1 MFTESRITRN
11 PRHVGQTMSLRYAI
25 LGFLTIRPFS
35 GYDIKRYFD
44 NSVRHFWSAD
54 QAAIY
59 RTLADLEKDELV
71 GHERVAQQTR
81 PDRKLYH
88 ITPAGVAE
96 LDAWLVLPAAAVVRR
111 EPLLLKLFFTNR
123 LGAEGLSAV
132 IDSELAE
139 VEAQLAEFK
148 GILESIERDRA
159 EMLQQLGEG
168 DAAAAYRKVLLGPL
182 ITLTNGVRLGVAY
195 RDWLRGLTQAQERGT
210 LTDAAMLA
218 ELHLV
223 LDSL

>member
-1 MFTESRITRN
+1 M
-11 PRHVGQTMSLRYAI
+11 TMSLRYAI

-59 RTLADLEKDELV
+59 RTLADLETDHLV
-71 GHERVAQQTR
+71 GHERVEQQTR

-96 LDAWLVLPAAAVVRR
+96 LDAWLVLPAASVVRR

-123 LGAEGLSAV
+123 LGGEGLGAV
-132 IDSELAE
+132 VDSELGA
-139 VEAQLAEFK
+139 VEAQLAVFK
-148 GILESIERDRA
+148 SILASIEHDRA
-159 EMLQQLGEG
+159 EALQQLGDG
-168 DAAAAYRKVLLGPL
+168 AAANAYREVLVGPL
-182 ITLTNGVRLGVAY
+182 ITLTNGVRLGVAS
-195 RDWLRGLTQAQERGT
+195 RDWLRGLKQAHEQDA
-210 LTDAAMLA
+210 LTDTAMLA
-218 ELHLV
+218 ELHRYVDAL
-223 LDSL
+223 

>member
-1 MFTESRITRN
+1 
-11 PRHVGQTMSLRYAI
+11 MSLRYAI

-59 RTLADLEKDELV
+59 RTLADLEGDELV
-71 GHERVAQQTR
+71 GHERVEQQTR

-88 ITPAGVAE
+88 VTPAGVEA
-96 LDAWLVLPAAAVVRR
+96 LDAWLVLPATQVVRR

-123 LGAEGLSAV
+123 LGDDGLDTILNSELSA
-132 IDSELAE
+132 

-148 GILESIERDRA
+148 AIIASIERDRA
-159 EMLQQLGEG
+159 EVLEQLGVG
-168 DAAAAYRKVLLGPL
+168 DAAAAYRRVLVGPL
-182 ITLTNGVRLGVAY
+182 ITLTNGVRIGVAY
-195 RDWLRGLTQAQERGT
+195 RDWLRGLKQAHEDGA
-210 LTDAAMLA
+210 LTDTAMLA
-218 ELHLV
+218 ELHRYI
-223 LDSL
+223 DAI

>member
-1 MFTESRITRN
+1 
-11 PRHVGQTMSLRYAI
+11 MSLRYAI

-59 RTLADLEKDELV
+59 RTLADLEKDQLV
-71 GHERVAQQTR
+71 GHERVEQQTR
-81 PDRKLYH
+81 PDRKLYR

-123 LGAEGLSAV
+123 LGGEGLSAV
-132 IDSELAE
+132 IDAELAA
-139 VEAQLAEFK
+139 VEAQLAEYK
-148 GILESIERDRA
+148 GILESIEHDRA
-159 EMLQQLGEG
+159 EVLQQLGDG
-168 DAAAAYRKVLLGPL
+168 DAAEGYRKVLVGPL
-182 ITLTNGVRLGVAY
+182 ITLTNGVRIGVAY
-195 RDWLRGLTQAQERGT
+195 RDWLRGLAQASEQGA
-210 LTDAAMLA
+210 LTDSAMLA
-218 ELHLV
+218 ELHRLV
-223 LDSL
+223 DDV

>member
-1 MFTESRITRN
+1 
-11 PRHVGQTMSLRYAI
+11 MSLRYAI

-59 RTLADLEKDELV
+59 RTLADLEKDQLV
-71 GHERVAQQTR
+71 GHERVEQQTR

-123 LGAEGLSAV
+123 LGDKGLSAV
-132 IDSELAE
+132 INAELGA
-139 VEAQLAEFK
+139 VEAQLAEFT

-159 EMLQQLGEG
+159 EVLQQLSEG
-168 DAAAAYRKVLLGPL
+168 DAADSYRKVLVGPL

-195 RDWLRGLTQAQERGT
+195 RDWLRGLTQAEEQGE
-210 LTDAAMLA
+210 LTDTAMLA
-218 ELHLV
+218 ELRRLV
-223 LDSL
+223 EAL

>member
-1 MFTESRITRN
+1 MRN
-11 PRHVGQTMSLRYAI
+11 PPNAGLAMSLRYAI

-44 NSVRHFWSAD
+44 NSVRHFWNAD

-59 RTLADLEKDELV
+59 RTLADLEKDQLV
-71 GHERVAQQTR
+71 GHERVEQQTR

-88 ITPAGVAE
+88 ITPAGIAE
-96 LDAWLVLPAAAVVRR
+96 LDAWLVSPAAAVVRR

-132 IDSELAE
+132 INAELGA
-139 VEAQLAEFK
+139 VEAELAEFK

-159 EMLQQLGEG
+159 EVLQQLGDG
-168 DAAAAYRKVLLGPL
+168 DAADGYRQVLVGPL

-195 RDWLRGLTQAQERGT
+195 RDWLRGLTHAQEQGE
-210 LTDAAMLA
+210 LTDTAMLA
-218 ELHLV
+218 ELRRLV
-223 LDSL
+223 DDV

>member
-1 MFTESRITRN
+1 
-11 PRHVGQTMSLRYAI
+11 MSLRYAI

-59 RTLADLEKDELV
+59 RTLADLEKEQLV
-71 GHERVAQQTR
+71 GHERVEQQTR
-81 PDRKLYH
+81 PDRKLYR

-132 IDSELAE
+132 IEAELGA
-139 VEAQLAEFK
+139 VVAQLAEFK

-159 EMLQQLGEG
+159 EVLQQLGDS
-168 DAAAAYRKVLLGPL
+168 DAADGYRKVLVGPL
-182 ITLTNGVRLGVAY
+182 VTLTNGVRLGVAY
-195 RDWLRGLTQAQERGT
+195 RDWLRGLTQAQAQGA

-218 ELHLV
+218 ELHRLV
-223 LDSL
+223 DAV